1 MPGIGGRSQDLCRG
15 RREEKRERKATGEG
29 WKVDDVKLKTEVAL
43 KGPSSLGPAWEA
55 LLLPSPWMKAMPA
68 EPEDQAHRGGG
79 TQLPLGQSQS
89 PPHRCVFILKEG
101 LSSGF
106 SKQLPREVQLVLRHK
121 LK

>member
-29 WKVDDVKLKTEVAL
+29 WKVDDIKLKTEVAL

-68 EPEDQAHRGGG
+68 EPEDPGSQGRRDPAPFGAV
-79 TQLPLGQSQS
+79 TKPSSPLCFH
-89 PPHRCVFILKEG
+89 P
-101 LSSGF
+101 
-106 SKQLPREVQLVLRHK
+106 
-121 LK
+121 